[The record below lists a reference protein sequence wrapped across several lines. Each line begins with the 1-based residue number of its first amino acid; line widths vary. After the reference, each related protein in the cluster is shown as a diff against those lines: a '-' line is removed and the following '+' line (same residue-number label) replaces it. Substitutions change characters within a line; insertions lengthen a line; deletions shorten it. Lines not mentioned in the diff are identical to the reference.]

1 MYFSEKTS
9 HFLLRKRYKSR
20 MGAVLYYIVIFINS
34 FKYTT
39 FPIRYKAPD
48 GKSYAHEMTYKYGIT
63 FEQLMDNR
71 S

>member
-1 MYFSEKTS
+1 
-9 HFLLRKRYKSR
+9 